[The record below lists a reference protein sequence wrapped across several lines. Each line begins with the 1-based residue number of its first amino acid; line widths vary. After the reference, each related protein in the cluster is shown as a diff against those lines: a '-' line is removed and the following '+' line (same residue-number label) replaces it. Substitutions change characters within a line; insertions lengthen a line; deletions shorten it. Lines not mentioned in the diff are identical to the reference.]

1 MSPSP
6 RKTARRAPAPA
17 ATPAV
22 APHAC
27 CDLDHDHSHGHDH
40 AHAHDH
46 DHHAHDA
53 APAPGGYPPAS
64 AGNSKPGIYLISPS
78 GALPE
83 DETLVRT
90 CDNLKTM
97 GYASTID
104 RAALARHQRFAG
116 TDAQRAAAF
125 ARAVKQKHDIVMTT
139 RGGYGISRILDRID
153 WKAMADSGKCFVG
166 HSDFTAFHLGL
177 LAQTGAVSYAGP
189 NAHSDF
195 GGERIDDLT
204 EALFGETMRGELEIL
219 SFETQDADPVDCRGT
234 LWGGNLAMVAS
245 LLGTPYFPQVK
256 GGILF
261 LEDVNEHPY
270 RVERMLAQLLQA
282 GVLGQQQAIV
292 LGQFTAYRLAAND
305 AGYDLPETI
314 AWLRRASGV
323 PVITGLPF
331 GHVRTKATLP
341 VGARVGVATE
351 KGMAHLVLQ
360 EHVH

>member
-1 MSPSP
+1 MSSSP
-6 RKTARRAPAPA
+6 RKTARRAPAAAAAPA
-17 ATPAV
+17 QAS
-22 APHAC
+22 HNC
-27 CDLDHDHSHGHDH
+27 CDLDHDHDHDHHDH
-40 AHAHDH
+40 AHAQGAD
-46 DHHAHDA
+46 
-53 APAPGGYPPAS
+53 PAPGGYPPAS
-64 AGNSKPGIYLISPS
+64 AGNSKRGIYLISPS

-83 DETLVRT
+83 EETLERT
-90 CDNLKTM
+90 RANLKTM
-97 GYASTID
+97 GYASTLD
-104 RAALARHQRFAG
+104 RTALARHQRFAG

-125 ARAVKQKHDIVMTT
+125 ERAVKQKHDIVMAT
-139 RGGYGISRILDRID
+139 RGGYGLSRILDRID
-153 WKAMADSGKCFVG
+153 WKKMADSGKCFVG

-189 NAHSDF
+189 TAHYDF
-195 GGERIDDLT
+195 GGERVDDLT

-234 LWGGNLAMVAS
+234 LWGGNLAMVTS

-305 AGYDLPETI
+305 AGYDLPDTI